1 MRLVTLACATIAAAV
16 LAGTAPAAPGLRV
29 GIPGRRVA
37 AVRSR
42 DARGACR
49 ATRRARR
56 RPRARDARMADDRG
70 HPRDVR
76 LGARGCA
83 AAGVA
88 PGGPDAAGQHLG
100 HAGVGERRPRW
111 ERATELGGRV
121 RVIRPGSGGAVPVG
135 ASMDRVERAEPA
147 PVALAAVADPLR
159 HATPQPRGDRD
170 QGRHPAGVDRRRRDR
185 AARGPG
191 GTSPVDFIRGMGRAG
206 ARLDA
211 YAHHPHP
218 LSPAETPTS
227 GGCARCTTISLAT
240 LDRLIQET
248 RNAFGSRVRIWL
260 TELGFQTNPPD
271 RILGVGW
278 GTQARYV
285 AEAQHLAYRAAGVD
299 VVIQYLL
306 RDEPAT
312 DAWQSGLE
320 TVSGRAKPALAA
332 FSLPLVQVA
341 RRGLPTTV
349 WGQVRPERAPGRTC
363 SSGSSATSGKRSAP
377 ARRRRRRGIR
387 HANRCAPTRGTRLR
401 LYDPAT
407 QRPAADHHG
416 SDLAAESLV
425 PGPTRAARRSRN
437 ARGPP
442 ALVARPPLR
451 DPAGGLR
458 AVGRSSTS
466 RFAWRAALA
475 RRCAAR

>member
-1 MRLVTLACATIAAAV
+1 VRLVTLACATIAAAV

-29 GIPGRRVA
+29 GIQDDAWLQFGPGTLEERVGRLDA
-37 AVRSR
+37 LGVDLVRVTLEWR
-42 DARGACR
+42 TIE
-49 ATRRARR
+49 ATRGTY
-56 RPRARDARMADDRG
+56 D
-70 HPRDVR
+70 
-76 LGARGCA
+76 
-83 AAGVA
+83 
-88 PGGPDAAGQHLG
+88 
-100 HAGVGERRPRW
+100 W
-111 ERATELGGRV
+111 ERADALLQALRQAGLTPLVSIWGTPGWANGGRGANVPPSSAAAFASFARAAAERFPWV
-121 RVIRPGSGGAVPVG
+121 RQWIVWNEPNQRRWLSPPSPILYVTRLLNPAGTAIKAVIPRASIAGGAT
-135 ASMDRVERAEPA
+135 A
-147 PVALAAVADPLR
+147 
-159 HATPQPRGDRD
+159 PRG
-170 QGRHPAGVDRRRRDR
+170 
-185 AARGPG
+185 GPG

-240 LDRLIQET
+240 LDRLVQET

-341 RRGLPTTV
+341 RHGLSTTV
-349 WGQVRPERAPGRTC
+349 WGQVRPGNGVRPYALQRLIGDQWKAIGSGTQTTSRGYVTRTLRAD
-363 SSGSSATSGKRSAP
+363 K
-377 ARRRRRRGIR
+377 
-387 HANRCAPTRGTRLR
+387 GTRLR

-407 QRPAADHHG
+407 K
-416 SDLAAESLV
+416 
-425 PGPTRAARRSRN
+425 RAS
-437 ARGPP
+437 
-442 ALVARPPLR
+442 PPLIIR
-451 DPAGGLR
+451 
-458 AVGRSSTS
+458 
-466 RFAWRAALA
+466 
-475 RRCAAR
+475 

>member
-1 MRLVTLACATIAAAV
+1 MRLVTLACATLAAAV

-29 GIPGRRVA
+29 GIQDDAWLQFGPGTLEERVGRLDA
-37 AVRSR
+37 LGADLVRVTLEWR
-42 DARGACR
+42 TIE
-49 ATRRARR
+49 ATRGTY
-56 RPRARDARMADDRG
+56 D
-70 HPRDVR
+70 
-76 LGARGCA
+76 
-83 AAGVA
+83 
-88 PGGPDAAGQHLG
+88 
-100 HAGVGERRPRW
+100 W
-111 ERATELGGRV
+111 ERADALLQALRQAGLTPLVSIWGTPGWANGGRAANVPPSSAAAFATFARAAAERFPWV
-121 RVIRPGSGGAVPVG
+121 RRWIVWNEPNQRRWLSPPSPIVYVTRLLNPAATAIKAVIPRASIAGGAT
-135 ASMDRVERAEPA
+135 A
-147 PVALAAVADPLR
+147 
-159 HATPQPRGDRD
+159 PRG
-170 QGRHPAGVDRRRRDR
+170 
-185 AARGPG
+185 GPG

-240 LDRLIQET
+240 LDRLVQET

-332 FSLPLVQVA
+332 FSLPFVQVV
-341 RRGLPTTV
+341 RRGLSTTV
-349 WGQVRPERAPGRTC
+349 WGQVRPGTGVRPYVLQRLVGDQWKAVGSGARTTSRGYVTRTLRAD
-363 SSGSSATSGKRSAP
+363 K
-377 ARRRRRRGIR
+377 
-387 HANRCAPTRGTRLR
+387 GTRLR

-407 QRPAADHHG
+407 K
-416 SDLAAESLV
+416 
-425 PGPTRAARRSRN
+425 RAS
-437 ARGPP
+437 P
-442 ALVARPPLR
+442 ALVVR
-451 DPAGGLR
+451 
-458 AVGRSSTS
+458 
-466 RFAWRAALA
+466 
-475 RRCAAR
+475 